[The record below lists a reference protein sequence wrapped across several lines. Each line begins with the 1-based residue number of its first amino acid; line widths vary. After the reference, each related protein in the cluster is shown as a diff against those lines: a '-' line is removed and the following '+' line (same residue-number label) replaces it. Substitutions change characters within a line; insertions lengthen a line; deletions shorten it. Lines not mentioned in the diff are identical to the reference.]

1 MGTDKVFSAKR
12 ANGLPA
18 GAVAPQEGGA
28 MDAPSNVK
36 RMTAKELEKELQ
48 AHFRRYVSAV
58 WFERDPVTG
67 EPRLAVEFR
76 EALARDSAGLR
87 RVQ

>member
-1 MGTDKVFSAKR
+1 MGSDKVFSAKR
-12 ANGLPA
+12 ATGPLL
-18 GAVAPQEGGA
+18 GGSGSQEGDA
-28 MDAPSNVK
+28 MDAQSNVK

-48 AHFRRYVSAV
+48 AHFRQYVTAV
-58 WFERDPVTG
+58 WFERDPATG

-76 EALARDSAGLR
+76 EAPALR

>member
-1 MGTDKVFSAKR
+1 MKVQGRKV
-12 ANGLPA
+12 GLKWAIGPL
-18 GAVAPQEGGA
+18 GGSGPLEGDG
-28 MDAPSNVK
+28 MDAQSNVK

-48 AHFRRYVSAV
+48 AHFRQYVTAV

-76 EALARDSAGLR
+76 EAPALR

>member
-1 MGTDKVFSAKR
+1 MENV
-12 ANGLPA
+12 
-18 GAVAPQEGGA
+18 AVKSGRQALRGSGPTEGKT
-28 MDAPSNVK
+28 MSTESNVK
-36 RMTAKELEKELQ
+36 RMTAKELERELQ
-48 AHFRRYVSAV
+48 AHFRQYVSAV

-76 EALARDSAGLR
+76 EAPAALSGRVR